1 MKRLL
6 QFVALMLVL
15 LVAAQPLLAGTA
27 CATQS
32 CSGEH
37 AMVACCMHSGGMAMS
52 ADGMQSM
59 RAACTPAGGH
69 RAVVTAGCSDPGCG
83 MASADAAVVVAD
95 PSKSSIVSDVTPLAA
110 VAEIAASVAPVLIL
124 RPSED
129 AAAPATARYIL
140 LQTFRI

>member
-37 AMVACCMHSGGMAMS
+37 AMAACCMHAGGMAMS
-52 ADGMQSM
+52 AGGMESM
-59 RAACTPAGGH
+59 RVACTPAGGH

-83 MASADAAVVVAD
+83 MDSVDAAVQIAD
-95 PSKSSIVSDVTPLAA
+95 PSKSNVVSDVTPLAP
-110 VAEIAASVAPVLIL
+110 VAEIAASLVPLLAI
-124 RPSED
+124 RPADD
-129 AAAPATARYIL
+129 AAAPATARYVL

>member
-1 MKRLL
+1 MKKLL
-6 QFVALMLVL
+6 QSVALMLVL
-15 LVAAQPLLAGTA
+15 LVAAQPLLAA
-27 CATQS
+27 SSCATQS

-37 AMVACCMHSGGMAMS
+37 AMATCCMHSGGMAM
-52 ADGMQSM
+52 AGGGMQSM

-83 MASADAAVVVAD
+83 MASVDAAGVVAD
-95 PSKSSIVSDVTPLAA
+95 PSKSNVVSDVAPLAP
-110 VAEIAASVAPVLIL
+110 VVEIAANLIPAAIV

-129 AAAPATARYIL
+129 AAAPTAARYIL